1 MSYSAY
7 SSELL
12 EEIITQC
19 QNPNDCRDY
28 ANVEE
33 YELVGSKPKEDVRV
47 IASRLEVIGLG
58 DRTPLNV
65 YDDLQRHFE

>member
-1 MSYSAY
+1 MIA
-7 SSELL
+7 
-12 EEIITQC
+12 
-19 QNPNDCRDY
+19 DY